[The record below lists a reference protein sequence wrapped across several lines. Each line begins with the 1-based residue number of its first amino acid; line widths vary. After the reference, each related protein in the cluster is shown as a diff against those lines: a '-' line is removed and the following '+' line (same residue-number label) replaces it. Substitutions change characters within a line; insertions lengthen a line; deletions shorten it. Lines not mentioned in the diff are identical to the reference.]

1 MNVIACHNLLQLK
14 RGVAKTCLI
23 LKMTAIFVLL
33 IFLQASAKGYSQ
45 KISFSYKDAAL
56 EQVFKEITR
65 QTGYTFVYTG
75 SVLQKAKKITITVKR
90 ASLEDVLKE
99 CLNNR
104 GLSFTI
110 LNKLIIIKEQED
122 VAQKEKGYS
131 SAPLPP
137 ITGKVTNAAGE
148 PVVGAT
154 VTIKNSNRSTATNS
168 EGVFTIEAS
177 PGDVLVISFVG
188 LETREVRIG
197 SLNNLAIS
205 LSIKPESMN
214 EVVIV
219 GYGVQNRRDV
229 TGSIAKIDGKSIN
242 VVPVGSF
249 DAAIQGRAAG
259 VQVIQS
265 TGMAGAGAQIRVR
278 GVGSITSG
286 GEPLYVIDG
295 IPIASN
301 SGQTLGAVNEN
312 PLSSINTNDIESIE
326 ILKDASAAAIYGSR
340 GANGVILIT
349 TKRGLKGKPKINF
362 SSRVSFSNL
371 TRRLDMLN
379 TAEFI
384 TLFKEAVANDY
395 KFNPTGAPAT
405 RPLPGNIAEATALK
419 TDVDW
424 QDATTYTGVSSFNDL
439 SVSMGNNKL
448 KGYLGL
454 SHINEKSFLIN
465 DNFKRSSV
473 RLNVDY
479 APFRFLK
486 IGTNLSFSYVDQNNI
501 PVGFDGGYG
510 RAISNALPYFPIY
523 DSAGKLYKFP
533 VSTNPVA
540 EINHRTRKTRGQR
553 TLASLFTDV
562 AIRKD
567 LSLRLE
573 GNLDYSDNNI
583 YALTTQVLSTAP
595 TASRTRRYLT
605 NWNGKALLNYDLNL
619 KEIHRFKFMVGSEI
633 LKYVSESNV
642 RNVTFAV
649 GQEDWLFNTPVL
661 PPELNANGT
670 PNTNNRFTINAPSN
684 YSFISYFGR
693 LNYSLR
699 DRYMLTATI
708 RRDGSSR
715 FGINN
720 KFGTFPALSVGWIL
734 TAEKFLQKN
743 NFFSYLKLKA
753 GYGLTGN
760 AEIGNYAQWGVT
772 SILANQLYNGMQYW
786 TISSLANPNLK
797 WETTAKNDIGL
808 EYGFLNN
815 RITGEISYYV
825 NNSRDLFQSVSTT
838 TSTGYG
844 SILANVGKLR
854 NKGIEFSVS
863 SKNILKKNFSWTTNF
878 NISHNSNKV
887 IDIGTAGP
895 DALGGSGDTRV
906 IVGKPIGSNYLV
918 KTLYID
924 PADGMPVYEM
934 LDDAK
939 RPSGTTKVYNTQRDR
954 QVVGHPYPD
963 YIGGIDNRLT
973 WKNFDLAIF
982 GTFQIG
988 GNIFDDAEKF
998 QMNSIGA
1005 WNLRAKSLER
1015 WQKPGDITSV
1025 PRLSLGLS
1033 GLERTR
1039 NTTEF
1044 LHSASYFRL
1053 KNISL
1058 GYNLP
1063 RNLINK
1069 IRLSSARIS
1078 FSATNVFTISEY
1090 DGDPEIFRD
1099 LGSSQQRNLSANVS
1113 YLTPPQ
1119 SRSYTIGLNL
1129 NF

>member
-1 MNVIACHNLLQLK
+1 MKLIAALMLVICP
-14 RGVAKTCLI
+14 
-23 LKMTAIFVLL
+23 
-33 IFLQASAKGYSQ
+33 QASAKSYSQ
-45 KISFSYKDAAL
+45 ELSFSYRNVEL
-56 EQVFKEITR
+56 QTVFKEISR
-65 QTGYTFVYTG
+65 QTGYTFVYTE
-75 SVLQKAKKITITVKR
+75 SLIFKAKKISITAIKTP
-90 ASLEDVLKE
+90 LEDVLKE
-99 CLNNR
+99 CLKNQ

-110 LNKLIIIKEQED
+110 LNKLIIIKEQE
-122 VAQKEKGYS
+122 VVIAKERDLTL
-131 SAPLPP
+131 APPP
-137 ITGKVTNAAGE
+137 PVTGRVTNEAGE
-148 PVVGAT
+148 PVAGAT
-154 VTIKNSNRSTATNS
+154 VTIKNSGRSTVTDS
-168 EGVFTIEAS
+168 KGVFTLEAS
-177 PGDVLVISFVG
+177 PRDVLIISFVG
-188 LETREVRIG
+188 FETREVRAEDV
-197 SLNNLAIS
+197 STLAIS
-205 LSIKPESMN
+205 LTSKPAAMN
-214 EVVIV
+214 EVVVV

-229 TGSIAKIDGKSIN
+229 TGSIAKIDAKAIAT
-242 VVPVGSF
+242 VPVGSF
-249 DAAIQGRAAG
+249 DAALQGRAAG

-301 SGQTLGAVNEN
+301 SGQTLGAINEN
-312 PLSSINTNDIESIE
+312 PLASINTNDIESIE

-349 TKRGLKGKPKINF
+349 TKRGTKGKPKISF
-362 SSRVSFSNL
+362 SSRLSFSNL
-371 TRRLDMLN
+371 TRKLDMLN
-379 TAEFI
+379 TSEFI
-384 TLFKEAVANDY
+384 TLYKEAVANDN

-405 RPLPGNIAEATALK
+405 RPLPGNIAEAKALQ
-419 TDVDW
+419 TDIDW
-424 QDATTYTGVSSFNDL
+424 QDATTHTGVSTFNDI
-439 SVSMGNNKL
+439 SVSMGSNKL
-448 KGYLGL
+448 RGYFGL

-465 DNFKRSSV
+465 DNFKRSSA

-479 APFRFLK
+479 APFKFLK
-486 IGTNLSFSYVDQNNI
+486 VGTNLSYTYIDQNHI

-510 RAISNALPYFPIY
+510 RAVSNALPYFPIY
-523 DSAGKLYKFP
+523 DSTGALYKFP

-540 EINHRTRKTRGQR
+540 EINHRTRKTKGQR
-553 TLASLFTDV
+553 ALASLFADV
-562 AIRKD
+562 NFVKD
-567 LSLRLE
+567 LSLRVE
-573 GNLDYSDNNI
+573 GNLDYSDNSI
-583 YALTTQVLSTAP
+583 YARTTQVLSTSP
-595 TASRTRRYLT
+595 SASRTRRYLT
-605 NWNGKALLNYDLNL
+605 NWNGKALLNYALNFTDM
-619 KEIHRFKFMVGSEI
+619 HRFRFMVGTEI
-633 LKYVSESNV
+633 LKYVSTSNV
-642 RNVTFAV
+642 RNVTFAA
-649 GQEDWLFNTPVL
+649 GQEDWLFNNPVL
-661 PPELNANGT
+661 PPETNPNGT
-670 PNTNNRFTINAPSN
+670 PNTNNRFTANPPSN
-684 YSFISYFGR
+684 YSFLSYFGR
-693 LNYSLR
+693 LNYSLM

-715 FGINN
+715 FGANN
-720 KFGTFPALSVGWIL
+720 KFGTFPAVSAGWIL
-734 TAEKFLQKN
+734 TEEDFLKKSKII
-743 NFFSYLKLKA
+743 SYLKLKA

-760 AEIGNYAQWGVT
+760 AEIGNYAQWGLT
-772 SILANQLYNGMQYW
+772 SILATQLYNGIQYW
-786 TISSLANPNLK
+786 NVSSLANPNLK

-808 EYGFLNN
+808 EYGFFNN
-815 RITGEISYYV
+815 RISGEISYYV

-854 NKGIEFSVS
+854 NKGVEFSIT
-863 SKNILKKNFSWTTNF
+863 SKNIVKNSFSWTTNF
-878 NISHNSNKV
+878 NIARNSNKV

-906 IVGKPIGSNYLV
+906 IVGYPIGSNYLV

-934 LDDAK
+934 LDEK
-939 RPSGTTKVYNTQRDR
+939 TRQPSGTTKVYNTQRDR

-963 YIGGIDNRLT
+963 YIGGLDNRLT
-973 WKNFDLAIF
+973 WKNFDLGLFA
-982 GTFQIG
+982 TFQIG

-1005 WNLRAKSLER
+1005 WNLRAKALER

-1025 PRLSLGLS
+1025 PRLSMGLS

-1044 LHSASYFRL
+1044 LHSATYFRM

-1063 RNLINK
+1063 RDLISK
-1069 IRLSSARIS
+1069 IHLSTARLS
-1078 FSATNVFTISEY
+1078 FSATNIFTISEY

-1099 LGSSQQRNLSANVS
+1099 LGSAQQRNLSANVS

-1119 SRSYTIGLNL
+1119 SRSYTLALNL